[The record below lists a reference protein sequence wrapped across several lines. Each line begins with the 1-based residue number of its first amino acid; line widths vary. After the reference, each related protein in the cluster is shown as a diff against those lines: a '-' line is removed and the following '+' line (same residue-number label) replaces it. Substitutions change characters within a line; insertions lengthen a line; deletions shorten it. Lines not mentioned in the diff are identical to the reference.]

1 MKAVK
6 FVLGV
11 LAAAWTIGVFVGFAP
26 RLFSMDFSPQGI
38 SELGG
43 GLAAML
49 ICGLITFWL
58 FQSAL
63 KNNVPPPAGRD
74 DDETS

>member
-1 MKAVK
+1 MKTAK

-11 LAAAWTIGVFVGFAP
+11 LAATWTIGVFVGFAP
-26 RLFSMDFSPQGI
+26 RLFSMDFSPRGI
-38 SELGG
+38 SELGS
-43 GLAAML
+43 GLGAMV

-63 KNNVPPPAGRD
+63 KNDVPPAPNVD